1 MDPVPMEPVRTISM
15 RYPLSGAGI
24 QRYALL
30 RRDSVVALMPS
41 GESQMTVLG
50 RTAYVTITWI
60 AADSGTRLTAQVDS
74 VRADSVQGL
83 PSAALDSARG
93 VRWTA
98 LRLPNGR
105 AQNFTS
111 GSRSLVGDQV
121 RDQLALLFPP
131 LPLTGAVPDASW
143 TDSTVGPVRV
153 SAFEAIEQARII
165 GRAEALSSPPGALF
179 IEVVRTRTSAGQGT
193 QFGQPI
199 TVSGSGVDT
208 LSYELGPDARVLRAE
223 GRRVTDVTVVLPS
236 IGQQVTARETSLL
249 VMTLLR

>member
-1 MDPVPMEPVRTISM
+1 MDPVPMEPARTSPI
-15 RYPLSGAGI
+15 RYPLSGAGL

-41 GESQMTVLG
+41 GESETTVLG
-50 RTAYVTITWI
+50 RTAYVTLTWI

-121 RDQLALLFPP
+121 RDQLALLFPS

-153 SAFEAIEQARII
+153 SAFEAIEQALVT
-165 GRAEALSSPPGALF
+165 GRAEALPSPAGALF
-179 IEVVRTRTSAGQGT
+179 IEVIRNRTASGQGT

-199 TVSGSGVDT
+199 TVTGSGVDS
-208 LSYELGPDARVLRAE
+208 LSYVLGPDARVLRAE
-223 GRRVTDVTVVLPS
+223 GRRVTDVTVVLPA
-236 IGQQVTARETSLL
+236 IGQQVTARESSLL